1 MSFADLLPAEGEWK
15 AQLVRFVQED
25 IPSFDYG
32 GFVVGSNEKSGTLWM
47 KSDGVVAGVVFA
59 KEVFKMFNL
68 NVEWNYDDGAHLK
81 PSTVDGGKICVA
93 KVRGSAKD
101 ILQAERLVLNIL
113 ARLSGVAS
121 QTKLVVDAARTAGYN
136 GIIAGTRKTT
146 PGLRIMEKYAM
157 LVGGADS
164 HRYDLSSMIM
174 LKDNHI
180 WATGSITKAVES
192 ARKVGGFSIKIEV
205 ECGSYEEACEACDAG
220 ADVVML
226 DNFSGEDLKIVAAK
240 LKEQYK
246 NVLLECSGGLRLDN
260 LGGYLCNAVD
270 IYSTSSI
277 HQGTG
282 IVDFS
287 LKIDH

>member
-68 NVEWNYDDGAHLK
+68 NVEWNYDDGTHLK

-226 DNFSGEDLKIVAAK
+226 DNFSGEELKIVAAK